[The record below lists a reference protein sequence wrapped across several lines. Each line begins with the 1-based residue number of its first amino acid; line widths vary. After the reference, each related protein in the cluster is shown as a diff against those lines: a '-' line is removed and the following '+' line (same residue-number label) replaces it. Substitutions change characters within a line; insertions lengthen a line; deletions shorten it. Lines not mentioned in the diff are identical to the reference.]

1 MSRIL
6 IKLRLMQMRDLLEY
20 HSTLN
25 KIVKRACDLQELP
38 SVWLDRAVKELE
50 TDLKKEAIYRQIDH
64 KLTQNLIKES
74 GY

>member
-6 IKLRLMQMRDLLEY
+6 IKLRLMQMRDMLEY

-38 SVWLDRAVKELE
+38 SVWLDRAVKMLE
-50 TDLKKEAIYRQIDH
+50 DDLEKESINRKIDH
-64 KLTQNLIKES
+64 ELTQNLIKE
-74 GY
+74 GGK